1 MASLLP
7 LSPRT
12 PVAPE
17 LKYLEMPKTQI
28 DQTESRP
35 TRTFP
40 YVQPT
45 LPPLTS
51 SHKQKPDIQDHTSAT
66 DKELLLKPR
75 SHLSKISIQLGN
87 SVAQQESDQ
96 HKLSSPTK
104 LQPDSRSLQEPLMNL
119 PQIAATPDKK
129 PIGRTAVAEKKE
141 AVTMD
146 LG

>member
-12 PVAPE
+12 PVAPG

-28 DQTESRP
+28 NQTESRQ

-40 YVQPT
+40 NTQPT
-45 LPPLTS
+45 HPPLTS
-51 SHKQKPDIQDHTSAT
+51 SHKQNPDIQDQTSDT
-66 DKELLLKPR
+66 DKELLLEPR

-87 SVAQQESDQ
+87 SVAHQESDQ
-96 HKLSSPTK
+96 HKLPAPTK
-104 LQPDSRSLQEPLMNL
+104 HQPDSRSLQEPLLNL
-119 PQIAATPDKK
+119 PQITATSDSK